1 MARYARRSPSTRPS
15 REVSTSEPTER
26 TRELIARL
34 QHGDVDDRSS
44 AALRLN
50 LDLHPKAID
59 ALRTALGDEATEV
72 RESAA
77 QSLALLGDTS
87 SLEAVVRVARL
98 SDASWPRASLWA
110 ACALAATS
118 SDAAWIVRAHRLIED
133 LTLDGPPAARQQ
145 AEYLRRELAG
155 GSRDER
161 RVGPDLGP
169 ESCGRQVLLLV
180 DQRER
185 PERQRG
191 DPRRV
196 GHDRDRHL
204 RRAGEPTPAPAGEL
218 GPGSWRH
225 PRGVDGLGQ
234 RAPRAPDRQPPDP
247 GRITRSVGLVQLPR
261 HGHTDWSRPRLAS
274 VRPAS
279 TDCQRRRLGHL
290 HRRRR
295 LASHLHQPDRF
306 PDRDVHETI
315 DPVRYSGPRHGG
327 DPRSFHPDVSRPEQ
341 GRL

>member
-1 MARYARRSPSTRPS
+1 
-15 REVSTSEPTER
+15 
-26 TRELIARL
+26 L

-155 GSRDER
+155 GSR
-161 RVGPDLGP
+161 
-169 ESCGRQVLLLV
+169 
-180 DQRER
+180 
-185 PERQRG
+185 
-191 DPRRV
+191 
-196 GHDRDRHL
+196 
-204 RRAGEPTPAPAGEL
+204 
-218 GPGSWRH
+218 
-225 PRGVDGLGQ
+225 
-234 RAPRAPDRQPPDP
+234 
-247 GRITRSVGLVQLPR
+247 
-261 HGHTDWSRPRLAS
+261 
-274 VRPAS
+274 
-279 TDCQRRRLGHL
+279 
-290 HRRRR
+290 
-295 LASHLHQPDRF
+295 
-306 PDRDVHETI
+306 
-315 DPVRYSGPRHGG
+315 
-327 DPRSFHPDVSRPEQ
+327 
-341 GRL
+341 